1 MVIHEIKNIK
11 PQNITLLRYS
21 FQIIQFEG
29 ALTIST
35 FKLVIPQKLYFFL
48 FFQIRTGLKEQC
60 HEDFAVLGQ
69 SCAKIISL
77 RL

>member
-35 FKLVIPQKLYFFL
+35 FKLVIKQKLYFFL
-48 FFQIRTGLKEQC
+48 FFQIRTGVKGQC
-60 HEDFAVLGQ
+60 HDFAVLGQ
-69 SCAKIISL
+69 FCANIISL